1 MFLRFN
7 DDLRQDFTNYFTKY
21 KRTDCVLRQN
31 NYSGVKKSTPPSKS
45 AEDHL
50 QESGTD
56 SEKTKLKLFLFNG
69 DANFSGIETDA
80 QSVKE
85 RYVFF

>member
-1 MFLRFN
+1 MCSFVLMMIWGRIS
-7 DDLRQDFTNYFTKY
+7 QITSQSTKEQ
-21 KRTDCVLRQN
+21 TVLRQN